1 MEKLKDLLESS
12 SLPGVP
18 IIIKSN
24 HKIVTFIWFISLF
37 SLITLSTYY
46 ISESINEYLSYK
58 VITNIDLIN
67 ESQSEFPMI
76 SFCINNN
83 NNIESN
89 LLENIMFYCY
99 FDTIKCNWT
108 DFEVYT
114 SQRSEICYQF
124 NTGKNV
130 FNVTVDKRYMTRQGI
145 DAGLI
150 ILFKIKYFKLSFV
163 THNINPYKMSIHI
176 QNRSNLFLRERIYNI
191 ESDGI
196 QLSNGFS
203 YIQIERDLIQKL
215 SKPYSQ
221 CVKQDTSEYVSKLF
235 QYFIQNNKTYLQK
248 DCLDLCIDQLIKQ
261 KCNCTDE
268 MGEINNCLDKL
279 LCIANYY
286 NQFMRK
292 LIKLSDTMCLSDCPI
307 ECDSIQF
314 RVHANYVGII
324 PKEYLIDNN
333 LPIDLLENGI
343 LINIFYPQLKYT
355 FLNQIQKTEPF
366 DLASN
371 VGGILGLFIGFSFF
385 TFIELIEII
394 FELIFYFINRI

>member
-67 ESQSEFPMI
+67 ESQSKFPMI
-76 SFCINNN
+76 SFCINN

-145 DAGLI
+145 DDAG
-150 ILFKIKYFKLSFV
+150 
-163 THNINPYKMSIHI
+163 
-176 QNRSNLFLRERIYNI
+176 SN
-191 ESDGI
+191 
-196 QLSNGFS
+196 
-203 YIQIERDLIQKL
+203 
-215 SKPYSQ
+215 
-221 CVKQDTSEYVSKLF
+221 
-235 QYFIQNNKTYLQK
+235 YFI
-248 DCLDLCIDQLIKQ
+248 
-261 KCNCTDE
+261 
-268 MGEINNCLDKL
+268 
-279 LCIANYY
+279 
-286 NQFMRK
+286 
-292 LIKLSDTMCLSDCPI
+292 
-307 ECDSIQF
+307 
-314 RVHANYVGII
+314 
-324 PKEYLIDNN
+324 
-333 LPIDLLENGI
+333 
-343 LINIFYPQLKYT
+343 
-355 FLNQIQKTEPF
+355 
-366 DLASN
+366 
-371 VGGILGLFIGFSFF
+371 
-385 TFIELIEII
+385 
-394 FELIFYFINRI
+394 